1 MVLRPTSQYKAKAAG
16 IGTIGRR
23 LYNCGNM
30 LCIFEPSSRFSVS
43 EQTMA
48 RFTLTTITAGA
59 AAAAPV
65 YSLLL
70 GRLPSLIASLLCLTL
85 LSAAALANDRG
96 DSDFTVSAFKP
107 SDHRY
112 LQQGYERIN
121 ELTKRHF
128 GSQLQ
133 QQVDHDLELM
143 QRLLDSDAVGAS
155 DRRLLQ
161 DMGIVMGRL
170 LEQEQDL
177 RWVVYQDKYGRSRAL
192 QLKRTD
198 NTLFPITMI
207 SRRAE
212 VGVDVDIKALYQKAY
227 DRVDAYREAI
237 RRAYY

>member
-16 IGTIGRR
+16 IGTIGPP

-30 LCIFEPSSRFSVS
+30 HLLNEPCIRLPVS
-43 EQTMA
+43 ERNMA
-48 RFTLTTITAGA
+48 NNIVTKISNDPAYA
-59 AAAAPV
+59 AAASSW
-65 YSLLL
+65 SLRLL
-70 GRLPSLIASLLCLTL
+70 TALLALML
-85 LSAAALANDRG
+85 LSVKAWANDR
-96 DSDFTVSAFKP
+96 DDFSVSAFKP

-133 QQVDHDLELM
+133 QQADHDLELM
-143 QRLLDSDAVGAS
+143 QRLLNSKAVSAT

-177 RWVVYQDKYGRSRAL
+177 RWVVYEDKYGRSRAL
-192 QLKRTD
+192 QLKRTN

-227 DRVDAYREAI
+227 ERVDAYRDAI
-237 RRAYY
+237 RRSYY